1 MAAQQTKSQ
10 QLKEIEYQTKM
21 IDNLQKWIR
30 NLIIVSSI
38 GVVIAYWT
46 LKMQSGTIYNIFGVI
61 SIIVI
66 VACVLLCA
74 VIGLAIKNGR
84 RNVEKIKKVV
94 R

>member
-10 QLKEIEYQTKM
+10 QLKEIEYQTRM

>member
-38 GVVIAYWT
+38 GVAIAYWT
-46 LKMQSGTIYNIFGVI
+46 LKIQSGTIYNIFGVI